1 MGLFDQDQEEPDV
14 VDPVDKNRLFE
25 TLEEES
31 GASRKYFKVFS
42 IVVVCV
48 VIAGAVLYYLLMPGI
63 GEQVRAPAGL
73 EDAVR
78 NNFSDIQK
86 RTATDITF
94 YKCDGYYWAR
104 VEVEVRSDIQT
115 NPVYGYSQYRAKIS
129 GEQGNWQITA
139 MPNTDP
145 AQDVP
150 CNF

>member
-1 MGLFDQDQEEPDV
+1 MGLFDQDEEEPV
-14 VDPVDKNRLFE
+14 VADPVDKNRLFE

-31 GASRKYFKVFS
+31 GASRKYIKVFS

-48 VIAGAVLYYLLMPGI
+48 IIAGAVLYYLLMPGI
-63 GEQVRAPAGL
+63 GEQVRATAAM

-78 NNFSDIQK
+78 NNFTDVQK

-104 VEVEVRSDIQT
+104 VDVEVRSDIQT
-115 NPVYGYSQYRAKIS
+115 NPVYKYPQYRARIS
-129 GEQGNWQITA
+129 GDEPNWQITA
-139 MPNTDP
+139 TPITDSG
-145 AQDVP
+145 QDVP